1 MGLSSSNLLETSQK
15 QPTHVNGCGGVFREV
30 LEEEEVVVMWLVR
43 GQGAHGAKP
52 SHRGLVLAGKVWAGW
67 FCVEGTIM
75 GWGTWGLRWQ
85 GDAIQQHA
93 KRVWFGQKVQK
104 LSRRSS
110 VLVSKVQ
117 ASGF

>member
-1 MGLSSSNLLETSQK
+1 
-15 QPTHVNGCGGVFREV
+15 
-30 LEEEEVVVMWLVR
+30 
-43 GQGAHGAKP
+43 
-52 SHRGLVLAGKVWAGW
+52 
-67 FCVEGTIM
+67 M
-75 GWGTWGLRWQ
+75 GWGMWGLRWQ